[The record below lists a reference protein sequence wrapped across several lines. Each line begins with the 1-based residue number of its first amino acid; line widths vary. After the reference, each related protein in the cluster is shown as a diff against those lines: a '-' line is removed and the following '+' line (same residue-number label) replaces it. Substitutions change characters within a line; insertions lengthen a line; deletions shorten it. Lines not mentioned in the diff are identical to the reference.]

1 MDNTTKNNKNKTFH
15 LKYQQIVDAF
25 AQYLYDQGLL
35 DNEESEGSLVFDLT
49 EDEGAKI
56 IVTPKSEKVKDKE
69 ADYNVKHLDVKPE
82 DKGE

>member
-1 MDNTTKNNKNKTFH
+1 MNNNNQKKTFH

-25 AQYLYDQGLL
+25 AQYLYDQGML

-49 EDEGAKI
+49 EKDGAKI
-56 IVTPKSEKVKDKE
+56 IVTPKPTKDSKV
-69 ADYNVKHLDVKPE
+69 DYSVKHIDVKPE

>member
-1 MDNTTKNNKNKTFH
+1 MVINTKNNKNKTFH

-25 AQYLYDQGLL
+25 AQYLYDQEMI

-49 EDEGAKI
+49 ENDGAKI
-56 IVTPKSEKVKDKE
+56 VVTPKLEKSKDKKV
-69 ADYNVKHLDVKPE
+69 DYNVKHLDKKPK